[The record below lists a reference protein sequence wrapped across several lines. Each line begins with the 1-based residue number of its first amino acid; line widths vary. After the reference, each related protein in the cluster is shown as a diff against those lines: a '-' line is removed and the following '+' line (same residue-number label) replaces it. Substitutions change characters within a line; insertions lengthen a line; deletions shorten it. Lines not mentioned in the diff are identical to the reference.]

1 MIGLNMGKN
10 VCWHIVD
17 YEARYLGYNKRG
29 DMFKGSQPWIKLP
42 VKPSGKGLRKL
53 LRTHVEQSSKSIGSD
68 DEHPSQKVAAMAVFG
83 IWCLILE
90 DTTENRPEMRGYL
103 VNHKDQPADIEE
115 IAEALHMEG
124 EEPFIESALMTLEE
138 LNWMEKVEI
147 TSQNCEEGSNSL
159 GTHFA
164 KCPVRRYEDDTKK
177 KTKTKTKTV
186 DEEEEKPKP
195 DGDIVEKS
203 FEPIGSLSSEAKP
216 VSEAQAWMVL
226 HDVLDRVFRQ
236 MGEPLTSGDHTTFK
250 RHVFEPHWELIG
262 PNRWKDR
269 VEELATVAQ
278 LAKGSK
284 NIKACFM
291 SEQKRK
297 YLGSPNEDALKG
309 L

>member
-1 MIGLNMGKN
+1 MK
-10 VCWHIVD
+10 
-17 YEARYLGYNKRG
+17 
-29 DMFKGSQPWIKLP
+29 
-42 VKPSGKGLRKL
+42 
-53 LRTHVEQSSKSIGSD
+53 
-68 DEHPSQKVAAMAVFG
+68 
-83 IWCLILE
+83 
-90 DTTENRPEMRGYL
+90 
-103 VNHKDQPADIEE
+103 EE
-115 IAEALHMEG
+115 IKDEDKKDKDDKEEKKEEVKEDKKEKKEDKTKKESKPKEDKKEEKEEDKEAEEVK
-124 EEPFIESALMTLEE
+124 EVKKE
-138 LNWMEKVEI
+138 
-147 TSQNCEEGSNSL
+147 
-159 GTHFA
+159 
-164 KCPVRRYEDDTKK
+164 TKK